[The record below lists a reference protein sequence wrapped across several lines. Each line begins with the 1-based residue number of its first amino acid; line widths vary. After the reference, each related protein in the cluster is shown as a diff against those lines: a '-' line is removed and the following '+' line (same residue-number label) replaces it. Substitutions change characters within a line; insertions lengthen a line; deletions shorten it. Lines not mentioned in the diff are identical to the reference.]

1 MTALLPLL
9 LHRKTKRGC
18 DARPGDPAY
27 GEQFLLY
34 SPEDPESVNVIIFAT
49 ASDLVCLNESN
60 HLIGDGN
67 FKYQPKKPF
76 PFYQLYTMMGFI
88 RGEAMPLV
96 YALLPDK
103 TEETY
108 RFLFQ
113 AIRDSVLQG
122 PGAVIQGG
130 FMHLDFE
137 MAAMNAAGNNSFGC
151 LLLTTYMFI
160 TFCSLN

>member
-1 MTALLPLL
+1 
-9 LHRKTKRGC
+9 
-18 DARPGDPAY
+18 
-27 GEQFLLY
+27 
-34 SPEDPESVNVIIFAT
+34 
-49 ASDLVCLNESN
+49 
-60 HLIGDGN
+60 
-67 FKYQPKKPF
+67 
-76 PFYQLYTMMGFI
+76 MMGFI